1 MYSLFFIRQAFL
13 KKNYFSFFPG
23 KSRTV
28 TLMNVALPT
37 PFRHLRD
44 SFVSGVQIY
53 HPFLNPQGFF
63 KTFFAFFLGTPTT
76 SCQQAYC
83 MPTKPRKR
91 ENNLTLFPITAK
103 QRHVKIAT
111 DRAGPACRK
120 AGGEAASPK
129 QGKGYSRTH
138 DPTLGENTKQLSY
151 YMYKHKIV
159 PIYIANINTRCYLC
173 TLITTKKHDQNNFTR
188 REH

>member
-63 KTFFAFFLGTPTT
+63 TTFFAFFHRDRTT
-76 SCQQAYC
+76 RCQQAPC
-83 MPTKPRKR
+83 GTEAPRKR

-103 QRHVKIAT
+103 KSHVKIKT
-111 DRAGPACRK
+111 GSVRGPSGIPEAG
-120 AGGEAASPK
+120 
-129 QGKGYSRTH
+129 QGIQQSTRPDKWRERQNI
-138 DPTLGENTKQLSY
+138 TL
-151 YMYKHKIV
+151 
-159 PIYIANINTRCYLC
+159 
-173 TLITTKKHDQNNFTR
+173 
-188 REH
+188 